1 MFGQKV
7 RDLLSRYCGNTMST
21 GVCGPDGIPI
31 LKRLT
36 AMEPELSIQLEKD
49 DCESPTLELSEDEG
63 YDADEDAADESGDI
77 EEQKE
82 DGSLQNLLPL
92 LPVLGIAVLA
102 YLWGVA
108 YALSPTRS
116 TYPPTF

>member
-1 MFGQKV
+1 
-7 RDLLSRYCGNTMST
+7 MST

-36 AMEPELSIQLEKD
+36 AMEPELAILPERSEV
-49 DCESPTLELSEDEG
+49 ESPTMELSESDDG
-63 YDADEDAADESGDI
+63 YDADEEMASEEDEYVE

-82 DGSLQNLLPL
+82 CGGLQKLWG
-92 LPVLGIAVLA
+92 VLGITVLA

-108 YALSPTRS
+108 YALSPTRPV
-116 TYPPTF
+116 YPSAF

>member
-1 MFGQKV
+1 
-7 RDLLSRYCGNTMST
+7 MST

-36 AMEPELSIQLEKD
+36 AMEPELAILPAERD
-49 DCESPTLELSEDEG
+49 ESPTLELSEDEEG
-63 YDADEDAADESGDI
+63 YDADAEEDEVVEES
-77 EEQKE
+77 EEKEEE
-82 DGSLQNLLPL
+82 DGILHKWGL
-92 LPVLGIAVLA
+92 VVAIVVLA

-116 TYPPTF
+116 VYPSAF